1 MHINSTTATARLFA
15 AADALLAAM
24 QQGGTVPLTLAN
36 HISSQSP
43 RGFTPSE
50 LMNAM
55 DMLIRMGFATR
66 RD

>member
-1 MHINSTTATARLFA
+1 MEINSTTSTARLFA
-15 AADALLAAM
+15 AADALLQAM
-24 QQGGTVPLTLAN
+24 HQGGTVPMTLGVA
-36 HISSQSP
+36 SKSA